1 MFNLF
6 NRGEEMVRKREAGV
20 ENVLCRPQDRT
31 GNHGN
36 ERGGTFFF
44 NSSVSQ
50 RPQRAILE
58 EMTILGYS
66 SVDTDPEGN
75 S

>member
-1 MFNLF
+1 MFYVDHKTGQEIMEM
-6 NRGEEMVRKREAGV
+6 RG
-20 ENVLCRPQDRT
+20 
-31 GNHGN
+31 
-36 ERGGTFFF
+36 GGTFFF

-50 RPQRAILE
+50 RPKRAILE

>member
-1 MFNLF
+1 MFYVDHKTGQEIMEM
-6 NRGEEMVRKREAGV
+6 RG
-20 ENVLCRPQDRT
+20 
-31 GNHGN
+31 
-36 ERGGTFFF
+36 GGTFFF